1 MKTGIPPARRG
12 NSPIEAWRGEFGRA
26 CTDRNAWTL
35 AEMEEKYRHTYGL
48 SRTEM
53 NRHQLEALDRNL
65 RILEVGAN
73 IGNQLLCLQQMGFTS
88 LYGIELQEYAVEL
101 ARQRIRH
108 INLLTGVAHDLPFK
122 DGFFDL
128 VFTSG
133 VLIHIA
139 PAEITAVL
147 REIHR
152 CTRRYIWGFEYFAER
167 YTEVNYRG
175 HDGLLW
181 KTDFA
186 RLYLDTFPDLR
197 LPREDRYR
205 YLGQDLTDTMFL
217 LERIAAPASHQ

>member
-1 MKTGIPPARRG
+1 MKQTVPA
-12 NSPIEAWRGEFGRA
+12 PADAWRGEFGKA
-26 CTDRNAWTL
+26 YTDRNAWPL
-35 AEMEEKYRHTYGL
+35 AEMEERYRQTYGL

-53 NRHQLEALDRNL
+53 NRRQLDVLDRNL

-73 IGNQLLCLQQMGFTS
+73 VGNQLLCLQQMGFTS
-88 LYGIELQEYAVEL
+88 LYGIELQDYAVEL
-101 ARQRIRH
+101 AKQRTRH
-108 INLLTGVAHDLPFK
+108 LNLLTGVAHDLPFK
-122 DGFFDL
+122 DGYFDL

-139 PAEITAVL
+139 PADIPAVL

-152 CTRRYIWGFEYFAER
+152 CSRRYIWGFEYFAER

-186 RLYLDTFPDLR
+186 RLYLDTFADLR
-197 LPREDRYR
+197 LLREDHYR
-205 YLGQDLTDTMFL
+205 YLNQDLTDTMFL
-217 LERIAAPASHQ
+217 LERIDAPAGRE